1 MSTLYAFDSMSVL
14 YRGYFAMIRNPLIN
28 SKGINTSGIRTVLMQ
43 LVKIIEEVRPQY
55 LAVASD
61 GPEDTFRH
69 IRYPEYKATREK
81 MPEDLVEQLPYLPR
95 AMQALKLPYLL
106 IPGYEADDI
115 IGTLMSLCLN
125 NNIRGVMVTSDK
137 DYLQLVSETTEM
149 LNHKNEI
156 VGLSGVQERF
166 GCRPDQV
173 IEVLG
178 LMGDSSDNIPG
189 VRGVGE
195 KTAIK
200 LIQQFGSI
208 EKVYENL
215 DEVPGKSLKSK
226 LEEGRDQ
233 AMLSRELVTIHR
245 EVPLEIALEDLQLDQ
260 SPLSKNKEFLDLL
273 QELELNTL
281 LRRITE
287 GSFSSRKQDSSGSPE
302 QAKNNPLSQAVQ
314 LEFLDEEDDA

>member
-1 MSTLYAFDSMSVL
+1 MSVL

-69 IRYPEYKATREK
+69 IQYPEYKATREK

-95 AMQALKLPYLL
+95 AMKALKLPYLL

-156 VGLSGVQERF
+156 VGLSGVQE
-166 GCRPDQV
+166 
-173 IEVLG
+173 L
-178 LMGDSSDNIPG
+178 S
-189 VRGVGE
+189 
-195 KTAIK
+195 
-200 LIQQFGSI
+200 LIHI
-208 EKVYENL
+208 
-215 DEVPGKSLKSK
+215 
-226 LEEGRDQ
+226 
-233 AMLSRELVTIHR
+233 
-245 EVPLEIALEDLQLDQ
+245 
-260 SPLSKNKEFLDLL
+260 
-273 QELELNTL
+273 
-281 LRRITE
+281 
-287 GSFSSRKQDSSGSPE
+287 
-302 QAKNNPLSQAVQ
+302 
-314 LEFLDEEDDA
+314 